1 MYRAPRHGHITANPS
16 PQGFVEVEDISYDSA
31 RDITPSVIVVDVPY
45 YNNVTQ
51 PTSGPQAGGTLSK
64 ALADWA
70 TYSKKSPNAYTLSIY
85 NRGRGFF
92 LDILR
97 KKPDL
102 DKGKRRSQYFISPLT
117 ESTARAR
124 KTIDVKPTQF
134 DSFQNAEGE
143 PETRA
148 QTLLGLYTHDYP
160 YQNVPRERVIDALRV
175 LNRVLLDRTDKGQS
189 ALKVAVP
196 PIGCA
201 GGGLVYGGD
210 GGVYDIICEVLK
222 PAAEAGHTIYIL
234 APKNEAEINP
244 TTTRGYAD
252 PGIAGS
258 VYENSTY
265 LPNLKTFEYTEL
277 REKAALYALKK
288 LVTENTNYA
297 DTPDEHI
304 RSLQDVHNRKRTQI
318 TKLLTQYGAT
328 VQDFVDDRAARNG
341 DSLVKKI
348 AKEVRNNDLL
358 NQDAR
363 IAAISDV
370 SLSEATYVSERE
382 AYEKKRE
389 ALLRKY
395 RDEYLAQNAPQAAEE
410 EPLTP
415 ILARDIVETYDD
427 FVSKNEEPPY
437 TLDRYKAAQ
446 AYIENPF
453 HGVKSISRSAKSL
466 AKGIPQLEEVLK
478 KYSECEE
485 SEDLYDA
492 AGTLVDQREKEL
504 EICTRLAKNPASIRS
519 LETNLAGI
527 LNPLIADIK
536 QELVSPDDIV
546 TRMSEAASDI
556 KAFKIGAKAIGNL
569 GAEFVAQEIGRRLV
583 DSYRQYRNEL
593 TQARADNKKT
603 ADDRD
608 FEFEKGKSRRRLDMA
623 LETVVDNT
631 FNDLLNQTAGAG
643 ALLKSARDRA
653 LSLYKDFQSK
663 NAAYDRAR
671 AAYENSGHVFDK
683 DIILDSITKVQA
695 RHEASV
701 NAARDVIVEEQA
713 KLDTLS
719 AILLNI
725 SEYSESYDEELRAK
739 IEADYEEV
747 FGEESEDLLHIAYR
761 VNNSLDGQ
769 PAAVKRARAQVARTE
784 KRARR
789 WRSDLPGVPNL
800 YELLTK
806 DESSLTENERERKA
820 LYTKLFLRGER
831 DSNALRA
838 AIEQRMAGG
847 EYKPSFRSREEEL
860 GSLISRDRATIAIG
874 GLYGRQ
880 AGRMVILPKEVTTS
894 AEELRR
900 DIKNAQKKEQ
910 IALGLMLPPREPDAR
925 IVAIREKLESGLPL
939 LKEEE
944 VALEIEDKIAEVAL
958 ADVAVNKLNF
968 ELRADYTDTQAQLFP
983 ERFAGGAPARG
994 SFKAPS
1000 KERKEQIGNLLADLS
1015 SERAELDAD
1024 LVALSAVEI
1033 AYKKTRRG
1041 IALSQTESALIEE
1054 YEAYTQELEN
1064 AAQIAGGIIPGA
1076 VTTLD
1081 PVQRGSEIAARFKAR
1096 AGGRS
1101 VGDDLESA
1109 RIENLRRLVTHKNK
1123 MHALTGA
1130 PGKNGR
1136 TPNPWTLRNGPSI
1149 DSIKDGGQ
1157 LYNSLKDGGQLHIE
1171 STSERERLA
1180 EVAADLARVSADFK
1194 NKKFDRID
1202 EIEKQAEQ
1210 RRISV
1215 AELGDTVSL
1224 EYSRLRKERA
1234 DIKNK
1239 MHALSNEI
1247 VGHLYDSLK
1256 DVDQLY
1262 IESTP
1267 EQERLAE
1274 VAADLARVSADA
1286 KSDKFNRIGEIEK
1299 QAKRLGASVAE
1310 LGGTVSLEY
1319 SRLLKE
1325 RADIKNQVASLAAQ
1339 RDALKKQIESSPES
1353 RFFEDAELSSYYGTV
1368 RDDLTKALEALALSR
1383 AIREAAILAQVSEE
1397 AETTGVSPGKDFDR
1411 AHDEVKEALD
1421 TANRGS
1427 LTASQLGDLGKAHKD
1442 FLSLF
1447 GEDAGDIDA
1456 AYIAVNDAEADAD
1469 VAQRTAIY
1477 YQYQKPDKDNAA
1489 KKIVDKYYN
1498 RVEREEEVLE
1508 AAKKAAKE
1516 AEKAYRKGAVDKKTL
1531 DKCREAVVNAKKIQ
1545 DASPKKTERDLHE
1558 EIIAELLRM
1567 ASVEARDRD
1576 KLPEPGLSRL
1586 RDALNKRAAAQREY
1600 DRLLAIKQSNKVGCM
1615 RIFIDAIVKETGDSF
1630 VGAEKATRKQLAG
1643 IKETSALMTKV
1654 AADIR
1659 KVNSVGGYDASD
1671 VISVPSRLSAV
1682 PVGPFDP
1689 VKAAKEE
1696 DANTVK
1702 EAGKS
1707 REQRVKALQKAY
1719 DNASPVDRVRLLQ
1732 RELLQKEYREYCLRE
1747 YEDRGLIYNATTAA
1761 EKKNLKEARR
1771 LSDIKVQTDIYHGR
1785 TDEVTGQ
1792 THKLPRFIQTG
1803 PVLEDMRLPPGMD
1816 PPSVTPEN
1824 ARKHLKEIANACG
1837 FKSWAQFQRAWEELT
1852 PEFQRKQ
1859 RARGTYNKRAALDI
1873 KDATGQ
1879 SALANLRRE
1888 TGNPNAGWAEL
1899 EASRFSQ
1906 KLRQSGDK
1914 RQSALDALYDYRD
1927 DSESLSDFARDI
1939 DIPTQLEAAVAEE
1952 TGMGGYAHVKSDPF
1966 YIDLA
1971 GSKRDYFIEAE
1982 ISRELTKI
1990 IRDELLKRDKRLAA
2004 MVTTDGP
2011 AAALNLAVRQGK
2023 IDLLEKKEIG
2033 KHAIELIL
2041 GRLIT
2046 SSFEAPYV
2054 SPVGGRRRYEDTSAT
2069 NAIVDFL
2076 AEIEIAPRTLG
2087 LQAVNLTLSVS
2098 PEAVE
2103 NNLSKLKRDA
2113 IAALDA
2119 ETLKDTV
2126 SEYELENMSPRE
2138 LATASPENEARNR
2151 VCSRLSPA
2159 QTIIYLRDND
2169 EHFDAAGE
2177 AIISLIH
2184 AAVMQSLRGADSGE
2198 ARARAFLKV
2207 LSDAG
2212 ISEAEIASSVAR
2224 GAIKSGRVK
2233 SVAEVSDTLAALE
2246 NSVLSAA
2253 ESTPRVILDPLKRKV
2268 SPEASIVGILFE
2280 RSGKGYA
2287 PRRNVESSGLKARII
2302 SLIKSALEQVPLSGE
2317 FSTATFIP
2325 AEASRVGEME
2335 RELMDALNLAITLYE
2350 ERNSLISAAPSVRE
2364 MFPKTAPQAEFGKEG
2379 TIDSLLDTIKSCET
2393 VISDL
2398 FKRLA
2403 AYYDATKTYAPA
2415 SLKALL
2421 SKAAAEKNTARK
2433 DNPGAASRYQ
2443 ARISGRRNNPEETLW
2458 HYEETGPVDL
2468 LTEGMSGSRSKRA
2481 MRRMNPETSPVIS
2494 AFSDVFGMTIDT
2506 SACDTAHG
2514 VECERARCLVRL
2526 QRDIAPEDVSDVLR
2540 ELAGDRDALTGTFL
2554 KRVAR
2559 QAAQSIKTELRQ
2571 NPHRE
2576 QEITSKLQAAMKQ
2589 CLAC

>member
-1 MYRAPRHGHITANPS
+1 
-16 PQGFVEVEDISYDSA
+16 
-31 RDITPSVIVVDVPY
+31 
-45 YNNVTQ
+45 
-51 PTSGPQAGGTLSK
+51 
-64 ALADWA
+64 
-70 TYSKKSPNAYTLSIY
+70 
-85 NRGRGFF
+85 
-92 LDILR
+92 
-97 KKPDL
+97 
-102 DKGKRRSQYFISPLT
+102 
-117 ESTARAR
+117 
-124 KTIDVKPTQF
+124 
-134 DSFQNAEGE
+134 
-143 PETRA
+143 
-148 QTLLGLYTHDYP
+148 
-160 YQNVPRERVIDALRV
+160 
-175 LNRVLLDRTDKGQS
+175 
-189 ALKVAVP
+189 
-196 PIGCA
+196 
-201 GGGLVYGGD
+201 
-210 GGVYDIICEVLK
+210 
-222 PAAEAGHTIYIL
+222 
-234 APKNEAEINP
+234 
-244 TTTRGYAD
+244 
-252 PGIAGS
+252 
-258 VYENSTY
+258 
-265 LPNLKTFEYTEL
+265 
-277 REKAALYALKK
+277 
-288 LVTENTNYA
+288 
-297 DTPDEHI
+297 
-304 RSLQDVHNRKRTQI
+304 
-318 TKLLTQYGAT
+318 
-328 VQDFVDDRAARNG
+328 
-341 DSLVKKI
+341 
-348 AKEVRNNDLL
+348 
-358 NQDAR
+358 
-363 IAAISDV
+363 
-370 SLSEATYVSERE
+370 
-382 AYEKKRE
+382 
-389 ALLRKY
+389 
-395 RDEYLAQNAPQAAEE
+395 
-410 EPLTP
+410 
-415 ILARDIVETYDD
+415 
-427 FVSKNEEPPY
+427 
-437 TLDRYKAAQ
+437 
-446 AYIENPF
+446 
-453 HGVKSISRSAKSL
+453 
-466 AKGIPQLEEVLK
+466 
-478 KYSECEE
+478 
-485 SEDLYDA
+485 
-492 AGTLVDQREKEL
+492 
-504 EICTRLAKNPASIRS
+504 
-519 LETNLAGI
+519 
-527 LNPLIADIK
+527 
-536 QELVSPDDIV
+536 
-546 TRMSEAASDI
+546 
-556 KAFKIGAKAIGNL
+556 
-569 GAEFVAQEIGRRLV
+569 
-583 DSYRQYRNEL
+583 
-593 TQARADNKKT
+593 
-603 ADDRD
+603 
-608 FEFEKGKSRRRLDMA
+608 MA
-623 LETVVDNT
+623 LETVVENT
-631 FNDLLNQTAGAG
+631 FNELLGQTAGAG

-683 DIILDSITKVQA
+683 DIIVESIINVQGQ
-695 RHEASV
+695 HEASV
-701 NAARDVIVEEQA
+701 NAARDVVVEEEI
-713 KLDTLS
+713 KLDTLND
-719 AILLNI
+719 ILFNI
-725 SEYSESYDEELRAK
+725 SEYSESYDEDLRAK
-739 IEADYEEV
+739 IEADYEAV
-747 FGEESEDLLHIAYR
+747 FGEKSEDLLHIAYR

-820 LYTKLFLRGER
+820 LYTKIFLRGEK
-831 DSNALRA
+831 DSRALRA
-838 AIEQRMAGG
+838 AIEQRMEDG

-894 AEELRR
+894 AEELGR

-910 IALGLMLPPREPDAR
+910 IALGLRLAPREPDAR

-939 LKEEE
+939 LQEEV

-958 ADVAVNKLNF
+958 AEVAVNKLNF

-983 ERFAGGAPARG
+983 DRFPGGAPTRG

-1000 KERKEQIGNLLADLS
+1000 KERKEQIQNLLADFS

-1024 LVALSAVEI
+1024 LAALSAIEI

-1064 AAQIAGGIIPGA
+1064 AAQIADGIIPGA

-1096 AGGRS
+1096 AGGRN
-1101 VGDDLESA
+1101 VGDDLERA
-1109 RIENLRRLVTHKNK
+1109 RIENVRRLVAHKNK
-1123 MHALTGA
+1123 MHALTGV

-1136 TPNPWTLRNGPSI
+1136 TPNPWTLRNGPKI
-1149 DSIKDGGQ
+1149 
-1157 LYNSLKDGGQLHIE
+1157 
-1171 STSERERLA
+1171 
-1180 EVAADLARVSADFK
+1180 
-1194 NKKFDRID
+1194 
-1202 EIEKQAEQ
+1202 
-1210 RRISV
+1210 
-1215 AELGDTVSL
+1215 
-1224 EYSRLRKERA
+1224 
-1234 DIKNK
+1234 
-1239 MHALSNEI
+1239 
-1247 VGHLYDSLK
+1247 DSLK
-1256 DVDQLY
+1256 DVGQLY
-1262 IESTP
+1262 VESTF

-1274 VAADLARVSADA
+1274 IEADLTRVSADA
-1286 KSDKFNRIGEIEK
+1286 KSKKFDRIGEIEK

-1319 SRLLKE
+1319 SRLVKE
-1325 RADIKNQVASLAAQ
+1325 RADIKKQVARLAAE

-1353 RFFEDAELSSYYGTV
+1353 RFFEDAELSSYYGTI
-1368 RDDLTKALEALALSR
+1368 RDDLTKALEALVLIR
-1383 AIREAAILAQVSEE
+1383 ATQDAAILAQVSEE
-1397 AETTGVSPGKDFDR
+1397 SKATGVSPGKGFDKVL
-1411 AHDEVKEALD
+1411 DEVKEALD
-1421 TANRGS
+1421 AAKRGS
-1427 LTASQLGDLGKAHKD
+1427 LTTSQLASIGRAHRNFID
-1442 FLSLF
+1442 LF
-1447 GEDAGDIDA
+1447 GEATGDTDA
-1456 AYIAVNDAEADAD
+1456 AKSGVDAAEAA
-1469 VAQRTAIY
+1469 AAAATKRAIY
-1477 YQYQKPDKDNAA
+1477 AQFQKPDKDNAV
-1489 KKIVDKYYN
+1489 KKIFDKYHN
-1498 RVEREEEVLE
+1498 RVKRDEEVLAAAEE
-1508 AAKKAAKE
+1508 A
-1516 AEKAYRKGAVDKKTL
+1516 AEKAETAYQEGAVDKKTL
-1531 DKCREAVVNAKKIQ
+1531 DQCLEAVVNAKKIR
-1545 DASPKKTERDLHE
+1545 DAFPKKTAADLDGE
-1558 EIIAELLRM
+1558 VIAALIRM
-1567 ASVEARDRD
+1567 ADVQEREQKTFDLELND
-1576 KLPEPGLSRL
+1576 LKN
-1586 RDALNKRAAAQREY
+1586 ALNKVRAAEREY
-1600 DRLLAIKQSNKVGCM
+1600 DRLRDIKQSRKVGCTQL
-1615 RIFIDAIVKETGDSF
+1615 FIGAIKKADRLNL
-1630 VGAEKATRKQLAG
+1630 AEAEASAIAQLDGIKATSEL
-1643 IKETSALMTKV
+1643 ITKL

-1659 KVNSVGGYDASD
+1659 KVNDIGGYDESD
-1671 VISVPSRLSAV
+1671 VISVSSPLSAL

-1696 DANTVK
+1696 DANTDK

-1707 REQRVKALQKAY
+1707 RDQRVKALQNAY
-1719 DNASPVDRVRLLQ
+1719 DKALPVDRVRLLQ
-1732 RELLQKEYREYCLRE
+1732 RELLQKEYQEYCLRK
-1747 YEDRGLIYNATTAA
+1747 YEALGLIYKATTAA
-1761 EKKNLKEARR
+1761 EIQNLKKARQ
-1771 LSDIKVQTDIYHGR
+1771 LANEVVKSEIYYGI

-1792 THKLPRFIQTG
+1792 TTKLPRFIQTG
-1803 PVLEDMRLPPGMD
+1803 PVVEDMRLPPGMD

-1899 EASRFSQ
+1899 AASRFGQ

-1939 DIPTQLEAAVAEE
+1939 GIPTQLEAAVADE
-1952 TGMGGYAHVKSDPF
+1952 TGMGGYANVASDPF
-1966 YIDLA
+1966 YVNLA

-2023 IDLLEKKEIG
+2023 IALLEKKEIG

-2041 GRLIT
+2041 GRMIT

-2054 SPVGGRRRYEDTSAT
+2054 SPVGGRQRYEDTSAT

-2076 AEIEIAPRTLG
+2076 TEIEISPSTLG

-2098 PEAVE
+2098 PAAVE

-2126 SEYELENMSPRE
+2126 PAYELENMSPRE

-2159 QTIIYLRDND
+2159 QTLIYLRDND
-2169 EHFDAAGE
+2169 EHFNAAGE

-2253 ESTPRVILDPLKRKV
+2253 ESTPRVILDPLKRKG
-2268 SPEASIVGILFE
+2268 SPEESIVGVLLE

-2287 PRRNVESSGLKARII
+2287 PRRNVEGSGLKARII

-2335 RELMDALNLAITLYE
+2335 RELMDALNLAVTLYE
-2350 ERNSLISAAPSVRE
+2350 ERNSLISAPPSVRE

-2379 TIDSLLDTIKSCET
+2379 EIDSLLATIKSCET

-2398 FKRLA
+2398 SKRLQ

-2433 DNPGAASRYQ
+2433 ANPGAAARY
-2443 ARISGRRNNPEETLW
+2443 RDRMSGRRNNPEETLW
-2458 HYEETGPVDL
+2458 HYADTGPVDL
-2468 LTEGMSGSRSKRA
+2468 LTEGMNGSRSKRA

-2559 QAAQSIKTELRQ
+2559 QAAQAIKTELRQ

>member
-51 PTSGPQAGGTLSK
+51 PTSGPQAGQTLSK
-64 ALADWA
+64 ALADWT

-85 NRGRGFF
+85 NKGRGFF

-97 KKPDL
+97 KNPDL

-124 KTIDVKPTQF
+124 KMVDVKPKQF

-210 GGVYDIICEVLK
+210 GGVYDIICEVLR

-234 APKNEAEINP
+234 APKNEDEISP
-244 TTTRGYAD
+244 TTGSGYAD

-258 VYENSTY
+258 VYANSTY
-265 LPNLKTFEYTEL
+265 LPNLKTFEYTKL
-277 REKAALYALKK
+277 REDAALYALKMLAK
-288 LVTENTNYA
+288 KNPNYA
-297 DTPDEHI
+297 ATPDEYI
-304 RSLQDVHNRKRTQI
+304 SSLQDVHNRKRTQI

-328 VQDFVDDRAARNG
+328 LQDFVDDRAARNG
-341 DSLVKKI
+341 DSLVKQI
-348 AKEVRNNDLL
+348 AKAVRNNDLL
-358 NQDAR
+358 NQNAR

-382 AYEKKRE
+382 AYEKTRAAFLK
-389 ALLRKY
+389 KY

-427 FVSKNEEPPY
+427 YVSKNEEPPY

-446 AYIENPF
+446 AYIEDPF

-478 KYSECEE
+478 KYAEREE

-519 LETNLAGI
+519 LETDLAGI
-527 LNPLIADIK
+527 LNPLIVDIK
-536 QELVSPDDIV
+536 RELVSPSDIL
-546 TRMSEAASDI
+546 TRMSEAAADI
-556 KAFKIGAKAIGNL
+556 KAVKIGTTAIGAF

-623 LETVVDNT
+623 LETAVENT

-683 DIILDSITKVQA
+683 DIILESITKVQA

-725 SEYSESYDEELRAK
+725 SEYSESYDEDLRAK
-739 IEADYEEV
+739 IEADYEAV
-747 FGEESEDLLHIAYR
+747 FGEKSEDLVHIAYR

-838 AIEQRMAGG
+838 AIEQRMAEG

-925 IVAIREKLESGLPL
+925 IIAIREKLESGLPL

-958 ADVAVNKLNF
+958 TDVAVNKLNF

-1033 AYKKTRRG
+1033 AYKKIRRG
-1041 IALSQTESALIEE
+1041 IALSQTESTLIEE

-1064 AAQIAGGIIPGA
+1064 AAQIAEGIIPGA

-1109 RIENLRRLVTHKNK
+1109 RIENLRRLVAHKNK
-1123 MHALTGA
+1123 MHALTSA

-1149 DSIKDGGQ
+1149 DS
-1157 LYNSLKDGGQLHIE
+1157 
-1171 STSERERLA
+1171 
-1180 EVAADLARVSADFK
+1180 
-1194 NKKFDRID
+1194 
-1202 EIEKQAEQ
+1202 
-1210 RRISV
+1210 
-1215 AELGDTVSL
+1215 
-1224 EYSRLRKERA
+1224 
-1234 DIKNK
+1234 
-1239 MHALSNEI
+1239 
-1247 VGHLYDSLK
+1247 LK
-1256 DVDQLY
+1256 DVGQLY
-1262 IESTP
+1262 IESTS

-1286 KSDKFNRIGEIEK
+1286 KSKKFDRIGEIEK

-1325 RADIKNQVASLAAQ
+1325 RADIKNQVASLEAQ

-1368 RDDLTKALEALALSR
+1368 RDDLTKALESLALIR
-1383 AIREAAILAQVSEE
+1383 ATREAAILTQVSEE
-1397 AETTGVSPGKDFDR
+1397 ARDTGVSPGKDFDKV
-1411 AHDEVKEALD
+1411 HDEVKEALD

-1447 GEDAGDIDA
+1447 GEDAGDTDA
-1456 AYIAVNDAEADAD
+1456 AYIAVNDAEAAADA
-1469 VAQRTAIY
+1469 AEQTAIHA
-1477 YQYQKPDKDNAA
+1477 QYRKRDKDNAA
-1489 KKIVDKYYN
+1489 KKIVDKYFN
-1498 RVEREEEVLE
+1498 RVERDKEVLE
-1508 AAKKAAKE
+1508 AAEKAAEE
-1516 AEKAYRKGAVDKKTL
+1516 AEAAYQEGAVDKKTL
-1531 DKCREAVVNAKKIQ
+1531 DQCLQAVVNAKKIQ
-1545 DASPKKTERDLHE
+1545 DAFPKKTERDLHVE
-1558 EIIAELLRM
+1558 VIAELLRM
-1567 ASVEARDRD
+1567 ANVEARE
-1576 KLPEPGLSRL
+1576 KLIPEPGLSGL
-1586 RDALNKRAAAQREY
+1586 RDALLKRAAAQREY

-1615 RIFIDAIVKETGDSF
+1615 KIFIDAIAKETRDSL
-1630 VGAEKATRKQLAG
+1630 VGAEKAARRQLDG
-1643 IKETSALMTKV
+1643 IKATSEMMTKV

-1659 KVNSVGGYDASD
+1659 KVNSIGGYDDSD
-1671 VISVPSRLSAV
+1671 VISVTSRLSAV

-1732 RELLQKEYREYCLRE
+1732 RELLQKEYQEYCLRE
-1747 YEDRGLIYNATTAA
+1747 YENRGLIYKATTAA
-1761 EKKNLKEARR
+1761 EIKNLKEARR
-1771 LSDIKVQTDIYHGR
+1771 LSDIKVQTDIYYGR

-2023 IDLLEKKEIG
+2023 IALLEKKAIG

-2041 GRLIT
+2041 SRLIT

-2054 SPVGGRRRYEDTSAT
+2054 SPVGGRQRYEDTSAT

-2126 SEYELENMSPRE
+2126 PEYELENMSPRE
-2138 LATASPENEARNR
+2138 LATASPENAARNR
-2151 VCSRLSPA
+2151 VCSSLSPA

-2398 FKRLA
+2398 GKRLD
-2403 AYYDATKTYAPA
+2403 AYYNATKTYAPA
-2415 SLKALL
+2415 SLKALY

-2433 DNPGAASRYQ
+2433 PNPGSAARY
-2443 ARISGRRNNPEETLW
+2443 RDRMSGRRNNPEETLW

-2468 LTEGMSGSRSKRA
+2468 LTEGMNGSRSKRA

-2526 QRDIAPEDVSDVLR
+2526 QRDITPEDVSDVLR